1 MKFSSGLVLKLL
13 LIISWIIFIGVSIE
27 AGGMIV
33 KLIATMVKGAEG
45 AKNFWTEVDLAALYL
60 HSPGHFIIQSIII
73 IIVAVMKAG
82 MFYSI
87 IVMLSDK
94 KLNLSQPFNKEM
106 GRFIF
111 KISYIT
117 LAIGFFSW
125 QGVRYAKWLIA
136 NGVMM
141 PEIQDLK
148 LVGGDVWIFMSVTL
162 FIIGH
167 IFKRGIEIQEENEL
181 TI

>member
-1 MKFSSGLVLKLL
+1 MKISSGWVLKILL
-13 LIISWIIFIGVSIE
+13 VVSWIIFIGVSIE
-27 AGGMIV
+27 AGGLIV
-33 KLIATMVKGAEG
+33 KLIATMAKGAEG
-45 AKNFWTEVDLAALYL
+45 AKYFWTEVDLSALYL
-60 HSPGHFIIQSIII
+60 HDPGHFVAQSIMI
-73 IIVAVMKAG
+73 IIVAVMKASL
-82 MFYSI
+82 FYSI
-87 IVMLSDK
+87 IVMLYNK
-94 KLNLSQPFNKEM
+94 KINLAQPFNKEM

-117 LAIGFFSW
+117 LVIGFFSW

-141 PEIQDLK
+141 PEIHDLK
-148 LVGGDVWIFMSVTL
+148 LDGGDVWLFMSVTL

-181 TI
+181 TV